1 MMNRRKWL
9 QGAGIASVATLLGG
23 PTALQAKTVPLYR
36 ERLILEGMP
45 IRLSANE
52 NPYGPSPVVRKA
64 IENAFDVACR
74 YPGADRNR
82 LLEKIAKKEGLSTD
96 HIVITG
102 GSTEG
107 LKVTGL
113 TFGLDSGEII
123 AAAPTF
129 KALFGYAQQ
138 FGAHIHE
145 VPVREDLQHDLP
157 EMERRITNRTSLV
170 FICNPNNPTGTL
182 LPADEFTDFCKR
194 VSKRTVVF
202 SDEAYADFITEPD
215 YPSMASLVKQGHNV
229 IVSRTFSKV
238 YGLAGVRIGYLVAR
252 PDIAARLIRNRVAY
266 TNVLAL
272 HAAEAALEDQAFYDF
287 SIEQNMAAKKMI
299 YKTLDD
305 LGLEYQ
311 PSHTNFVFF
320 KTGRPIVTLNEQ
332 MRDKGVLVGRP
343 FPPLTDWCRIS
354 TGTIEEV
361 KRFNQALKE
370 VMS

>member
-1 MMNRRKWL
+1 MNRRKWL
-9 QGAGIASVATLLGG
+9 RGAGMASMATLVGG
-23 PTALQAKTVPLYR
+23 LPALQANPMPLYPAR
-36 ERLILEGMP
+36 KILDGQP

-64 IENAFDVACR
+64 IEAAFEVACR
-74 YPGADRNR
+74 YPSASRDR
-82 LLEKIAKKEGLSTD
+82 LLDKIAEKEGLSKD

-129 KALFGYAQQ
+129 KALFSYAAQ
-138 FGAHIHE
+138 FGAHIHQ
-145 VPVREDLQHDLP
+145 VPVTKDLQHDLP
-157 EMERRITNRTSLV
+157 AMERRITNRTSLV

-194 VSKRTVVF
+194 VAKRTVVF
-202 SDEAYADFITEPD
+202 SDEAYSDFITESD
-215 YPSMASLVKQGHNV
+215 YPSMTSLVKQGHNV
-229 IVSRTFSKV
+229 IVSKTFSKV

-272 HAAEAALEDQAFYDF
+272 HAAEAALDDQAFYKF
-287 SIEQNMAAKKMI
+287 SIQKNVEAKNMI
-299 YKTLDD
+299 YKTLDN
-305 LGLEYQ
+305 LGLQYT

-320 KTGRPIVTLNEQ
+320 KSGRPIEQLNRQ
-332 MRDKGVLVGRP
+332 MEDKGVLIGRS
-343 FPPLTDWCRIS
+343 FPPLTEWCRIS
-354 TGTIEEV
+354 TGTLEEV
-361 KRFNQALKE
+361 QRFNQALKE